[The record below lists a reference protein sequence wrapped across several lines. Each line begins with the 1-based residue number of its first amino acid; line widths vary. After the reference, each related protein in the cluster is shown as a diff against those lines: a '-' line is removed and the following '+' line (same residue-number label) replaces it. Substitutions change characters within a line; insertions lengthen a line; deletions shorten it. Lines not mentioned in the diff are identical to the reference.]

1 MAQSLVIVESPAK
14 IKKISEILGDGY
26 VVESSIGHVRD
37 LPRKAAD
44 VPAAYK
50 TEKWAKLG
58 IDVDNDFKA
67 LYVVSPEKKDQVK
80 KLKKLM
86 KESDELVLAT
96 DKDREGE
103 AIAWHLIEVLNPKVP
118 IKRIVF
124 TEITPEAIDRA
135 INSPGDLDRKMVDA
149 QEARRLLDRLYGYEV
164 SPVLWKKV
172 MPKLSAGR
180 VQSVATRV
188 VVERERERMAFRS
201 ANYWD
206 LNGTFTAASAERPFD
221 AMLIDVDGARIAT
234 GRDFGQNG
242 VLNEAKSGAEVMHL
256 DEAAAQA
263 LVSDLENRS
272 ATVKSRE
279 AKPYRRRPAAPF
291 ITSTYQQDAS
301 RKLRLG
307 SSAAMRVA
315 QGLYERGF
323 ITYMRTDSTT
333 LSEQALTAARNQI
346 TERYGTDFLPDEARV
361 YKGKSGN
368 AQEAH
373 EAIRPAGDRFRTPE
387 DVAGELSKQDLAV
400 YTLIWQRTVASQ
412 MTDAT
417 GETVTLRL
425 GVESASGRNA
435 TFSTSGTVIT
445 HQGFLSVYKESE
457 DEAEKEKSD
466 EAAEQLLPPL
476 QEGDSATLSNLEA
489 AGHDTQ
495 PPARYTEASLVKKL
509 EELEVGRPST
519 YASIMGTIQAREY
532 VWKKGTALVPS
543 FKAFAVIGLLE
554 QHFPNLV
561 DYAFT
566 AKMETDLDSIAM
578 GDKETIPWLTDFYF
592 GDDSDDG
599 LQKKVTERLGDIDA
613 RAVNSIPIGGD
624 EDGIAIVARVGRYG
638 PYLERGEDRASIPDD
653 MAPDELTP
661 ARAIELIDAPK
672 SDRELGTHPETDLP
686 VFVKAGRFGPYVQ
699 MGEHDPETG
708 EKPRTSSLF
717 QDMKPEELTFEQAV
731 SLLELPRLIGQD
743 PADQGAITAYN
754 GRYGPYLEKVFLDE
768 EGNTK
773 KDSRSIDSENQLLTM
788 DITEALAVM
797 AQPKRRRGQAEP
809 KPVKI
814 VGIDPMTE
822 AQVEL
827 KDGRFGPYVTD
838 GEVNASLRKGDTEEN
853 LTIDR
858 AAELLVERRLKI
870 QADGGVV
877 KKKKKAT
884 KKKATK
890 KKATAKKKA
899 TKKKATKKKAVAKKA
914 VVSGDAPDMT
924 ERSPASAAEL
934 GVENNADGL
943 DPDAF

>member
-1 MAQSLVIVESPAK
+1 MPQALVIVESPAK
-14 IKKISEILGDGY
+14 TKKISEILGDDY
-26 VVESSIGHVRD
+26 IVDSSIGHIRD
-37 LPRKAAD
+37 LPRNAAD

-50 TEKWAKLG
+50 SEKWSKLG

-67 LYVVSPEKKDQVK
+67 LYVVSADKKDQVK
-80 KLKKLM
+80 KLKSLM
-86 KESDELVLAT
+86 KDADELILAT

-103 AIAWHLIEVLNPKVP
+103 AIAWHLTQVLNPKVP
-118 IKRIVF
+118 VKRIVF
-124 TEITPEAIDRA
+124 TEITPEAIQRA
-135 INSPGDLDRKMVDA
+135 IESPGELDRHLVDA

-180 VQSVATRV
+180 VQSVATRI

-206 LNGTFTAASAERPFD
+206 VKGTFDAAEAERPFE
-221 AMLIDVDGARIAT
+221 ALLVEVDGNRVAT
-234 GRDFGQNG
+234 GRDFGQDGKLSRENA
-242 VLNEAKSGAEVMHL
+242 VHL
-256 DEAAAQA
+256 DEVGANGLVQA
-263 LVSDLENRS
+263 LTQRP
-272 ATVKSRE
+272 ATVQSRE

-291 ITSTYQQDAS
+291 ITSTYQQEAS

-307 SSAAMRVA
+307 SSPAMRVA

-333 LSEQALTAARNQI
+333 LSDQAVSAARSQI
-346 TERYGTDFLPDEARV
+346 QERFGEEFLPDGPRV
-361 YKGKSGN
+361 YKGKTQN

-373 EAIRPAGDRFRTPE
+373 EAIRPSGDRFRTPE
-387 DVAGELSKQDLAV
+387 EVAGELSKQDLAV
-400 YTLIWQRTVASQ
+400 YELIWQRTVASQ

-425 GVESASGRNA
+425 GVDATDGRK
-435 TFSTSGTVIT
+435 TVFSTAGTVIT
-445 HQGFLSVYKESE
+445 HQGFLKVYKESTDEE
-457 DEAEKEKSD
+457 DDKNSE

-476 QEGDSATLSNLEA
+476 NEGDGATVESLVA

-495 PPARYTEASLVKKL
+495 PPARYTEASLVKEL
-509 EELEVGRPST
+509 ERLEVGRPST

-532 VWKKGTALVPS
+532 VWKKGSALVPS
-543 FKAFAVIGLLE
+543 FKAFAVTGLLE

-566 AKMETDLDSIAM
+566 AKMETDLDSIA
-578 GDKETIPWLTDFYF
+578 GGGKETVPWLTEFYF
-592 GDDSDDG
+592 GNSADEG
-599 LQKKVTERLGDIDA
+599 LKKKVNERLGDIDA

-624 EDGIAIVARVGRYG
+624 EDGVAIVARVGRYG

-653 MAPDELTP
+653 LAPDELTP
-661 ARAIELIDAPK
+661 ERAVELLEAPK

-699 MGEHDPETG
+699 MGDHDAETG
-708 EKPRTSSLF
+708 EKPKTSSLF
-717 QDMKPEELTFEQAV
+717 KTLKPEEITFEEAV
-731 SLLELPRLIGQD
+731 ELLKLPREIGID
-743 PADQGAITAYN
+743 PADQGVITAYN
-754 GRYGPYLEKVFLDE
+754 GRYGPYIEKIFVDE

-773 KDSRSIDSENQLLTM
+773 KDSRSLEEEAELLSL
-788 DITEALAVM
+788 ELPKALEVM
-797 AQPKRRRGQAEP
+797 AQPKRRRGQKPAA
-809 KPVKI
+809 PVKI
-814 VGIDPMTE
+814 VGEDPVTGAE
-822 AQVEL
+822 VQL

-858 AAELLVERRLKI
+858 AAELLIERRIKVA
-870 QADGGVV
+870 ADGGPK

-890 KKATAKKKA
+890 KKATAKKATKKKA
-899 TKKKATKKKAVAKKA
+899 TKKKATKKKAAATEPADPPA
-914 VVSGDAPDMT
+914 VVTPDVDASD
-924 ERSPASAAEL
+924 AQL
-934 GVENNADGL
+934 GV
-943 DPDAF
+943 DPETDAF